1 MAERFVLMKLV
12 NLVGDLVGSEV
23 LVAGDFS
30 EAAEEEVGIVSRPC
44 ILSALIYITS
54 FIIIFLK
61 CPFNH
66 CLNPRRWWVWRW

>member
-1 MAERFVLMKLV
+1 MNFFPLPPPRLLMAERFVLMKLV

-44 ILSALIYITS
+44 ILSALIYITFFYYYFFKMS
-54 FIIIFLK
+54 F
-61 CPFNH
+61 
-66 CLNPRRWWVWRW
+66 